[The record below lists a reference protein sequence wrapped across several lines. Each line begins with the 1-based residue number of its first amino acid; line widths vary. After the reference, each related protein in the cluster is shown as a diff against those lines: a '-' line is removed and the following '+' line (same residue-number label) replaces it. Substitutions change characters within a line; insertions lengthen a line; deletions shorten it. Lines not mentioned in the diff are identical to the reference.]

1 MKYPDQPAV
10 GAVYTPNPLSG
21 TQPNPFL
28 EAMPEMLSKEAL
40 FHRLA
45 CSPPPPDARQLK
57 PSDRRRG
64 LNALPSV
71 FIPLDYMAVIYN
83 TLFPHFRGHL

>member
-10 GAVYTPNPLSG
+10 DAVYTPNQLSG
-21 TQPNPFL
+21 AQPNPFL

-40 FHRLA
+40 FRRLA
-45 CSPPPPDARQLK
+45 CSPPQPDAAQLK

-64 LNALPSV
+64 LNALSSV
-71 FIPLDYMAVIYN
+71 FVP
-83 TLFPHFRGHL
+83 